1 MVSTIAGPFFGL
13 HVMVDENAVE
23 EVWVLRVELP
33 RSKKKRIR
41 KKCRRETWVA
51 IQKPAAY
58 QLGRTLLIHPQLYHE
73 LCANL
78 KGGQQTNWKI

>member
-1 MVSTIAGPFFGL
+1 M
-13 HVMVDENAVE
+13 MVDENAVE

-33 RSKKKRIR
+33 RSKKKRIQ

-51 IQKPAAY
+51 TQKPAAY

-73 LCANL
+73 LCTKLGSA
-78 KGGQQTNWKI
+78 K